1 MTLKSY
7 IWGMR
12 IFALFSIIAMGFV
25 LKYIDP
31 EVMGIIG
38 KGVFYL
44 VLFFALTGILNLFLL
59 SLRKGIMTG
68 DNAFINIK
76 LSLRQGA
83 LLALLAIGLLIL
95 QSFRALVWWD
105 GLLLLA
111 GIFLIE
117 LYFLSKD

>member
-12 IFALFSIIAMGFV
+12 LVTLFSILAFAAVI
-25 LKYIDP
+25 KYVDP
-31 EVMGIIG
+31 EATGVVG
-38 KGVFYL
+38 KILFYL
-44 VLFFALTGILNLFLL
+44 VLFFALSGLLNLVLL
-59 SLRKGIMTG
+59 WLRRKITNSE
-68 DNAFINIK
+68 NAFANVG
-76 LSLRQGA
+76 LSFRQS
-83 LLALLAIGLLIL
+83 ALLAILAEGLLVM
-95 QSFRALVWWD
+95 QSLRVLIWWD